1 MFNAVSN
8 HDTDNRP
15 LSSKRD
21 DIIMKKLMFLAVLP
35 VLSACADSGG
45 DSGSD
50 NDAPAT
56 SRPVDMAVSGVQI
69 TPIRVADMDAFRIDD
84 SDGFVDQ
91 LVLPTAGNI
100 EGEQQFLTASLAYT
114 AVAFTGENA
123 IVAAGGGR
131 FGEEFAVI
139 DGITEAL
146 PTGNVTYRGHYTVAA
161 SDAIAGHGALDLQY
175 AFFNNTLVGVSDDT
189 RISVFG
195 IVDNNGVVAGTVDF
209 DGADFDLDGGIYG
222 SNADE
227 VAAGFS
233 GSGLGGYVYGQ
244 RQ

>member
-91 LVLPTAGNI
+91 LILPTAFSHPAAKIIG
-100 EGEQQFLTASLAYT
+100 LAPISW
-114 AVAFTGENA
+114 AA
-123 IVAAGGGR
+123 ISSRV
-131 FGEEFAVI
+131 
-139 DGITEAL
+139 
-146 PTGNVTYRGHYTVAA
+146 
-161 SDAIAGHGALDLQY
+161 
-175 AFFNNTLVGVSDDT
+175 
-189 RISVFG
+189 
-195 IVDNNGVVAGTVDF
+195 
-209 DGADFDLDGGIYG
+209 
-222 SNADE
+222 
-227 VAAGFS
+227 
-233 GSGLGGYVYGQ
+233 
-244 RQ
+244 